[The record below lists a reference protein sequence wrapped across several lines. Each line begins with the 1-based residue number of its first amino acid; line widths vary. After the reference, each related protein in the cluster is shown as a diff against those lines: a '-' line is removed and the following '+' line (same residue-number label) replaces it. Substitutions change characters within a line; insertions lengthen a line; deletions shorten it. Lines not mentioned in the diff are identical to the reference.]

1 MTLVRDARPPLVLIR
16 MMNPILRVL
25 LATRAGRFIR
35 PLALIEFAGRR
46 TGRRY
51 RVPVGW
57 HRAGEEEIVFT
68 PAPWRINFAGGAAV
82 MVHHLGRSQAMHA
95 TLDAD
100 PSSVARILKAF
111 LDGGGSPRQIGL
123 RIAKGHEITPAEVA
137 SVARAAI
144 RFEQPALSSI
154 AGRTP

>member
-46 TGRRY
+46 SGRPY

-57 HRAGEEEIVFT
+57 HRAGAEQLVFT

-82 MVHHLGRSQAMHA
+82 TVHHLGRRQAMHA

-100 PSSVARILKAF
+100 PSSVARSLRAF
-111 LDGGGSPRQIGL
+111 FASGGSPRQIGL
-123 RIAKGHEITPAEVA
+123 RITNGHELTPAGVA
-137 SVARAAI
+137 SVEPAAI
-144 RFEQPALSSI
+144 RFEPVPA
-154 AGRTP
+154 GDE

>member
-1 MTLVRDARPPLVLIR
+1 VTMVRDARPPLVLIR

-57 HRAGEEEIVFT
+57 HRAGGEQLVFT
-68 PAPWRINFAGGAAV
+68 PAPWRMNFAGGAAV
-82 MVHHLGRSQAMHA
+82 TVHHLGQRAAMHA

-100 PSSVARILKAF
+100 PASVARSLGAF
-111 LDGGGSPRQIGL
+111 FDSGGSPRQIGL
-123 RIAKGHEITPAEVA
+123 RIADGHQLTPADVA
-137 SVARAAI
+137 SVKRAAI
-144 RFEQPALSSI
+144 RFEPAPP
-154 AGRTP
+154 AGA